1 MKIYGNILL
10 RDEFFKGTVEIK
22 DGILVGVWR
31 EKREYD
37 IRGTVI
43 PTFVNMHTHLGDSWY
58 PEEPQGT
65 LEEVVGPGGLKFKI
79 LKDEEKVKEGIRAA
93 LRKMERCGV
102 SHFVDFREGGARG
115 VQLLAEA
122 LAGSSLHG
130 IILGR
135 GGLWHGAAGIS
146 VSSIS
151 DVEREEIEELR
162 ALARKNGALF
172 AMHASENRRERI
184 DDVLALRPDFL
195 VHLTSAP
202 SEDLKRVA
210 EANIPVVITP
220 RANAFWGIFPDI
232 PLMRNAGLKLALGTD
247 NGMIASPCM
256 FREMEFAYRLA
267 RLRGGVAPEE
277 IIKMAT
283 IRGRE
288 ILGIDDNY
296 EGAPARVIVFK
307 GIMTPYEIVTRA
319 GVEDI
324 KIKVF

>member
-10 RDEFFKGTVEIK
+10 RDGFFKGTVEIK
-22 DGILVGVWR
+22 DGILDGVWH

-37 IRGTVI
+37 MRGTVI

-65 LEEVVGPGGLKFKI
+65 LEEIVGPGGLKFKI
-79 LKDEEKVKEGIRAA
+79 LEDEEKVKEGIRAA
-93 LRKMERCGV
+93 LRKMEKCGV

-115 VQLLAEA
+115 VQLLADA
-122 LAGSSLHG
+122 LNEYDIHG

-135 GGLWHGAAGIS
+135 GGLWRGAAGIS

-151 DVEREEIEELR
+151 DMERGDIEKLR
-162 ALARKNGALF
+162 ALTRKNGALF
-172 AMHASENRRERI
+172 AMHASENKREGI
-184 DDVLALRPDFL
+184 EDVLSLHPDFL

-202 SEDLKRVA
+202 LEDLRKVA

-232 PLMRNAGLKLALGTD
+232 PLMHHAGLKLALGTD

-256 FREMEFAYRLA
+256 FREMEFAYRVA

-277 IIKMAT
+277 IIRMAT
-283 IRGRE
+283 VRGRE
-288 ILGIDDNY
+288 ILGIDDNN

-307 GIMTPYEIVTRA
+307 RIMTPYEIVTRA
-319 GVEDI
+319 GVDDI
-324 KIKVF
+324 EKILK